1 MSQSY
6 TWPPVSVTATNPSV
20 ATNGQSPSATSST
33 LVAGQNPLGAQEPL
47 QTTSDGSLLTASDPA
62 STTNVNLTEVSG
74 TAITLG
80 QKLSASSLPVV
91 LASDEIVPISAASLP
106 LPSNAAQET
115 GGHLAS
121 MDTKLSTINTTL
133 GAPFQAGGSIGN
145 TSFVA
150 NAGTNLNT
158 SALALESGGHLASID
173 SKLTSPLAV
182 TGTFFQTTQPV
193 SGTVTVIQPT
203 GTNLHAVIDSSALP
217 TGASTSA
224 NQATANTSLA
234 SIVTNTT
241 GLATSAN
248 QTTELSRLSGSLVP
262 TAYDEIDLTYSGSD
276 IATAVYK
283 LAGTTVKTLTLTYT
297 SGNLTSVVAS

>member
-1 MSQSY
+1 
-6 TWPPVSVTATNPSV
+6 
-20 ATNGQSPSATSST
+20 
-33 LVAGQNPLGAQEPL
+33 
-47 QTTSDGSLLTASDPA
+47 
-62 STTNVNLTEVSG
+62 LTEVSG